1 MFINEIQS
9 QKLDRIL
16 SAFCEEEYLDIKDIL
31 DIEPI
36 ERKANGLIEVLK
48 NRGLVTRMGDT
59 EENLLPMML
68 YLDPSADFFI
78 ENGGFVSE
86 FHRNS
91 SNQEYLTRNQII
103 INSTGNDNIINT
115 GDNTIIK
122 NSNSKKI

>member
-16 SAFCEEEYLDIKDIL
+16 SAFGEEEYLDIKDIL

-48 NRGLVTRMGDT
+48 NRGLITRMGDT

-68 YLDPSADFFI
+68 FLDPSADFFI
-78 ENGGFVSE
+78 DNGGFVSE
-86 FHRNS
+86 FHRMTSNQGHLQRNHITINS
-91 SNQEYLTRNQII
+91 S
-103 INSTGNDNIINT
+103 GNGNVINT
-115 GDNTIIK
+115 GDNNIID
-122 NSNSKKI
+122 NFLSRED

>member
-16 SAFCEEEYLDIKDIL
+16 NAFGEEEYLDIKDIL

-48 NRGLVTRMGDT
+48 SRGLITRMGDT

-86 FHRNS
+86 FQRTAS
-91 SNQEYLTRNQII
+91 SQEYLTRNQII
-103 INSTGNDNIINT
+103 INSTGNGNVINT

-122 NSNSKKI
+122 NSTSKEI

>member
-1 MFINEIQS
+1 MFISEIHS

-16 SAFCEEEYLDIKDIL
+16 SAFGEEEYLDIKNIL

-48 NRGLVTRMGDT
+48 NRGLITRMGDT

-68 YLDPSADFFI
+68 FLDPSADFFI
-78 ENGGFVSE
+78 DNGGFVSE
-86 FHRNS
+86 FHRIA
-91 SNQEYLTRNQII
+91 SNQEYLTRNQVI
-103 INSTGNDNIINT
+103 INSAGNGNVINT

-122 NSNSKKI
+122 NSASKEI